1 MADDWHALPAE
12 AVLKRLRGSP
22 QGLTP
27 QEATAR
33 LARHGPNELVQ
44 PTRVSPLKILL
55 EQFTDV
61 LVIVLIAAAIIS
73 GALGLA
79 KGEAT
84 ELYDAGLIVVIVI
97 LNATLGFVQEYR
109 AEKSLQALKALA
121 APRAHVLR
129 GGEIA
134 SVPTREVVPGDI
146 VVLGAGD
153 RVPADAR
160 LLEVAST
167 RTNEASLTGESTPVS
182 KIVGPLPGKVFLGD
196 RRNMV
201 FMGTA
206 VDGGRGRAVVVATGM
221 ATELGKIAGLVQQET
236 KEETPPQ
243 RQLNRRGKQL
253 GLVVLATAGIVFLIG
268 SLQTPGQ
275 VEILFLTAVGL
286 AVAAIPEGLP
296 AVVTIC
302 LALGLQRMIKRHA
315 LVRKLPAVEALG
327 AATVIFSDKTGTL
340 TKGEKDV

>member
-1 MADDWHALPAE
+1 MGPPGADAWHAPPAE

-27 QEATAR
+27 QEAPAR

-44 PTRVSPLKILL
+44 TTRVSPLKILL

-153 RVPADAR
+153 RVPGDAR

-201 FMGTA
+201 FMGTT

-221 ATELGKIAGLVQQET
+221 ATELGKIAG
-236 KEETPPQ
+236 
-243 RQLNRRGKQL
+243 
-253 GLVVLATAGIVFLIG
+253 IVFLIG
-268 SLQTPGQ
+268 FLQNPDQ

-327 AATVIFSDKTGTL
+327 AATVICSDKTGTL
-340 TKGEKDV
+340 TKGEMNVRSILAGG